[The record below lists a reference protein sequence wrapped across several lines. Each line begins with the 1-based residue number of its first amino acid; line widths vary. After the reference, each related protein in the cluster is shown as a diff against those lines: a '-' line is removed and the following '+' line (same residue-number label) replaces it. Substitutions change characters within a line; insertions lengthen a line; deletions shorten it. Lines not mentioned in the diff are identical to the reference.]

1 MSKCAVGFI
10 GIGKMGEPM
19 AQNLVK
25 AGYRVKVWSRSPEK
39 VRNLT
44 QAGAEPCA
52 TARDAARR
60 VAALICMLSDGP
72 TCNEVLFGKEGAI
85 EGMERSSTLI
95 VMSSIPVT
103 TAVEQGRWAGE
114 RGLGYLDAPVSG
126 GQKGA
131 RDASLA
137 IMAGG
142 EEKDFEANRGILK
155 AMGHPVR
162 VGPVGTGELAKLAN
176 QLIVASTIAAV
187 AEALLFVERGGADPA
202 KVQEA
207 LSGGFADSPI
217 MRLHG
222 RRMIER
228 NFVPGGSAK
237 WQLKDTRTVLAHAQT
252 LKLSLPVASLV
263 DSLFEAMIAHGD
275 GELDHSGLIRELL
288 RRNGLAVDS

>member
-202 KVQEA
+202 KLQ
-207 LSGGFADSPI
+207 
-217 MRLHG
+217 
-222 RRMIER
+222 
-228 NFVPGGSAK
+228 
-237 WQLKDTRTVLAHAQT
+237 
-252 LKLSLPVASLV
+252 
-263 DSLFEAMIAHGD
+263 
-275 GELDHSGLIRELL
+275 
-288 RRNGLAVDS
+288 